1 MLARVGRFS
10 AMPTDSTPDGFALER
25 FDMTDSGAIAT
36 IFAAKDYRNGLYVLH
51 FADNAAFVGYSESL
65 AARVNADREIW
76 PDIEALEVA
85 PGAADRLEQLTDL
98 VSQLHPLRQRPSEP
112 TAIGE
117 APGVK
122 TALPRER
129 AKRTM
134 LLDAAVGRSRRQF
147 WELSDHIAYPAI
159 RSIVADYI
167 NSSIP
172 DPANTAKYLW
182 QTAALSD
189 VQDDTDPRRLLT
201 LTCGGFETLRV
212 DEIVHDDDTI
222 ELDLRINTNVPRDRT
237 DEQLEVSN
245 ETVSAGR
252 GPYRDERVWS
262 WSIDLGALLEE
273 DVDVDLGID
282 DDTFDDLAYGLNA
295 RLMRSGNSTGAAAH
309 NNDLA
314 ADLLAEAYR
323 QLFEAE

>member
-1 MLARVGRFS
+1 
-10 AMPTDSTPDGFALER
+10 MPTASTPDGFAFER
-25 FDMTDSGAIAT
+25 FDVTDAGSIAT
-36 IFAAKDYRNGLYVLH
+36 VFAAKEHRAGLYVLH
-51 FADNAAFVGYSESL
+51 FTDGSAYAGYADSVPARFAADLDV
-65 AARVNADREIW
+65 W
-76 PDIEALEVA
+76 TDIEALDFTS
-85 PGAADRLEQLTDL
+85 GTADQLEQLQDL
-98 VSQLHPLRQRPSEP
+98 VSRLTRLRERTSEP
-112 TAIGE
+112 GAIGE
-117 APGVK
+117 APSAK
-122 TALPRER
+122 SALPKER
-129 AKRTM
+129 AKRAT
-134 LLDAAVGRSRRQF
+134 LLDAAVGKTRKQF
-147 WELSDHIAYPAI
+147 WDLSDHIAYPAI

-182 QTAALSD
+182 QIAALSD
-189 VQDDTDPRRLLT
+189 EPADTGPRRLVT

-295 RLMRSGNSTGAAAH
+295 RLMRSGNSTGAASH
-309 NNDLA
+309 NHDLA

-323 QLFEAE
+323 QLFETE

>member
-1 MLARVGRFS
+1 
-10 AMPTDSTPDGFALER
+10 MPTDSTPDGFAFER
-25 FDMTDSGAIAT
+25 FDVIDAGSIAT
-36 IFAAKDYRNGLYVLH
+36 TFAAKDHRSGLYILH
-51 FADNAAFVGYSESL
+51 FTNDEAFVGYSHSV
-65 AARVNADREIW
+65 AAQF
-76 PDIEALEVA
+76 
-85 PGAADRLEQLTDL
+85 AADRVIWADIDSLDFTPGTEDKLEQLTAL
-98 VSQLHPLRQRPSEP
+98 VSQLTDLRQRPAEP

-117 APGVK
+117 APSAK
-122 TALPRER
+122 AALPKER
-129 AKRTM
+129 AKRAT
-134 LLDAAVGRSRRQF
+134 LLDAAIGQSRRRF

-172 DPANTAKYLW
+172 DPANTEKYLW
-182 QTAALSD
+182 QISALSD
-189 VQDDTDPRRLLT
+189 AQDDTGPRRLLT

-212 DEIVHDDDTI
+212 DEIMHDDDTI

-237 DEQLEVSN
+237 DEQLEISN

-309 NNDLA
+309 NHDLT

>member
-1 MLARVGRFS
+1 MTTA
-10 AMPTDSTPDGFALER
+10 STPDGFTFER
-25 FDMTDSGAIAT
+25 FDVTDAGSIST
-36 IFAAKDYRNGLYVLH
+36 IFAAEEHRSGLYVLH
-51 FADNAAFVGYSESL
+51 FANNEASVGYSDSV
-65 AARVNADREIW
+65 AAQFSADLHIW
-76 PDIEALEVA
+76 PDIEAIDFAPGTVEDLSTLTAIVSKLAPLRPRPSTSATVADA
-85 PGAADRLEQLTDL
+85 PGAK
-98 VSQLHPLRQRPSEP
+98 S
-112 TAIGE
+112 
-117 APGVK
+117 
-122 TALPRER
+122 ALPKER
-129 AKRTM
+129 AKRAT
-134 LLDAAVGRSRRQF
+134 LQDAAVGQRRRQF

-182 QTAALSD
+182 QVTALSD
-189 VQDDTDPRRLLT
+189 QTELSDQPETPGTRRLVT

-212 DEIVHDDDTI
+212 DEIMHDDDAI

-252 GPYRDERVWS
+252 GPYREERVWS

-295 RLMRSGNSTGAAAH
+295 RLMRSGRSTAAATH

-323 QLFEAE
+323 QLFETE

>member
-1 MLARVGRFS
+1 M
-10 AMPTDSTPDGFALER
+10 
-25 FDMTDSGAIAT
+25 
-36 IFAAKDYRNGLYVLH
+36 
-51 FADNAAFVGYSESL
+51 
-65 AARVNADREIW
+65 
-76 PDIEALEVA
+76 
-85 PGAADRLEQLTDL
+85 
-98 VSQLHPLRQRPSEP
+98 RQRPAEP
-112 TAIGE
+112 AATGD

-122 TALPRER
+122 AAFPKER
-129 AKRTM
+129 AKRVT
-134 LLDAAVGRSRRQF
+134 LLDAAVGQGRRRF

-172 DPANTAKYLW
+172 DPANTEKYLW
-182 QTAALSD
+182 QINALSD
-189 VQDDTDPRRLLT
+189 AQADAGPRRLVT

-212 DEIVHDDDTI
+212 DEITHDDDTI

-273 DVDVDLGID
+273 DVDVDLSID

-295 RLMRSGNSTGAAAH
+295 RLMRSGNSTGAEAH
-309 NNDLA
+309 NRDLA

>member
-1 MLARVGRFS
+1 VLARVGRFS

-25 FDMTDSGAIAT
+25 FDVTDSGSIAT

-51 FADNAAFVGYSESL
+51 FADNAAFVGYAESL
-65 AARVNADREIW
+65 SARVNADREIW
-76 PDIEALEVA
+76 PDIEAFEVA

-122 TALPRER
+122 TALPKER
-129 AKRTM
+129 AKRTT

-182 QTAALSD
+182 QTTALSD
-189 VQDDTDPRRLLT
+189 VQDHTDPRRLLT

-252 GPYRDERVWS
+252 GPYREERVWS

-309 NNDLA
+309 NKDLA

>member
-1 MLARVGRFS
+1 MTTA
-10 AMPTDSTPDGFALER
+10 STPDGFTLER
-25 FDMTDSGAIAT
+25 FDVSDAGSIAT
-36 IFAAKDYRNGLYVLH
+36 VFAAKGHRSGLYVLH
-51 FADNAAFVGYSESL
+51 FTNNEAYAGYSDSV
-65 AARVNADREIW
+65 AAQLIADGDTW
-76 PDIEALEVA
+76 ADIETLEFTPGTSSELERLTAL
-85 PGAADRLEQLTDL
+85 LSQLTR
-98 VSQLHPLRQRPSEP
+98 LRERPTEP
-112 TAIGE
+112 AVVAD
-117 APGVK
+117 APSAK
-122 TALPRER
+122 SALPKER
-129 AKRTM
+129 AKRAT
-134 LLDAAVGRSRRQF
+134 LLDSAVGKARKQF

-182 QTAALSD
+182 QVVALSD
-189 VQDDTDPRRLLT
+189 EPGEDGPRRLLT

-222 ELDLRINTNVPRDRT
+222 ELDLRINTNVPRDRS
-237 DEQLEVSN
+237 DEQLEISN

-273 DVDVDLGID
+273 DVDVELGID

-295 RLMRSGNSTGAAAH
+295 RLMRSGNSTGAATH

-323 QLFEAE
+323 QLFETE

>member
-1 MLARVGRFS
+1 MTTA
-10 AMPTDSTPDGFALER
+10 STPAGFAFER
-25 FDMTDSGAIAT
+25 FDVADAGSIAT
-36 IFAAKDYRNGLYVLH
+36 IFAAKEHRSGLYVLH
-51 FADNAAFVGYSESL
+51 FANNEAFVGYSDSV
-65 AARVNADREIW
+65 AAQF
-76 PDIEALEVA
+76 
-85 PGAADRLEQLTDL
+85 AADRNTWSDVEALDFTPETSDKLEQLTEL
-98 VSQLHPLRQRPSEP
+98 VTQLTTLRERPSEP
-112 TAIGE
+112 DAIGD
-117 APGVK
+117 APSAK
-122 TALPRER
+122 SALPKER
-129 AKRTM
+129 AKRAT
-134 LLDAAVGRSRRQF
+134 LQNAAVGRSRRQF

-182 QTAALSD
+182 QVGALSD
-189 VQDDTDPRRLLT
+189 QHDEAGPRRLLT
-201 LTCGGFETLRV
+201 LSCGGFETLRI
-212 DEIVHDDDTI
+212 DEIMHDDDAI
-222 ELDLRINTNVPRDRT
+222 ELDLRINTNVPRDYT
-237 DEQLEVSN
+237 DGQLEISN

-295 RLMRSGNSTGAAAH
+295 RLMRSGKSTGAATH
-309 NNDLA
+309 NHDLA

-323 QLFEAE
+323 QLSETE

>member
-1 MLARVGRFS
+1 
-10 AMPTDSTPDGFALER
+10 MPTATTPDGFAFER
-25 FDMTDSGAIAT
+25 FTVTDAGSVAT
-36 IFAAKDYRNGLYVLH
+36 IFAAKDYRSGLYILH
-51 FADNAAFVGYSESL
+51 FADGEAYVGYADSV
-65 AARVNADREIW
+65 AAQFAADRETW
-76 PDIEALEVA
+76 TDVEALDFTA
-85 PGAADRLEQLTDL
+85 AAADKLEQLKSL
-98 VSQLHPLRQRPSEP
+98 VAQLTHLRERPSESV
-112 TAIGE
+112 AAGD

-122 TALPRER
+122 SALPKER
-129 AKRTM
+129 AKRTT
-134 LLDAAVGRSRRQF
+134 LLDAAVGNRRRQF

-182 QTAALSD
+182 QITALSD
-189 VQDDTDPRRLLT
+189 ELTETGPRRLVT
-201 LTCGGFETLRV
+201 LMCGGFETLRV
-212 DEIVHDDDTI
+212 DEIVHEDDTI

-309 NNDLA
+309 NQDLA

-323 QLFEAE
+323 QLFETD

>member
-1 MLARVGRFS
+1 
-10 AMPTDSTPDGFALER
+10 MPSTPDGFALER
-25 FDMTDSGAIAT
+25 FAVTDAGSIAT
-36 IFAAKDYRNGLYVLH
+36 VFAAKDYRSGLYVLR
-51 FADNAAFVGYSESL
+51 FADGSAYVGHADSVAALV
-65 AARVNADREIW
+65 AADLDSW
-76 PDIEALEVA
+76 TDIEALEFT
-85 PGAADRLEQLTDL
+85 PGAGDQLGQLRDL
-98 VSQLHPLRQRPSEP
+98 VANLARLRERHAEP
-112 TAIGE
+112 TAIGD
-117 APGVK
+117 APGAK
-122 TALPRER
+122 SALPKER
-129 AKRTM
+129 AKRAT
-134 LLDAAVGRSRRQF
+134 LLDAAVGRARKQF

-182 QTAALSD
+182 QIAALSD
-189 VQDDTDPRRLLT
+189 EHDETGPRRLVT

-295 RLMRSGNSTGAAAH
+295 RLMRSGNSTGAASH
-309 NNDLA
+309 NHDLA

-323 QLFEAE
+323 QLFETE

>member
-1 MLARVGRFS
+1 
-10 AMPTDSTPDGFALER
+10 MPTASTSDGFTFER
-25 FDMTDSGAIAT
+25 YDVTDAGSIAT
-36 IFAAKDYRNGLYVLH
+36 VFAAKEHRNGLYVLH

-65 AARVNADREIW
+65 AARVQADREIW
-76 PDIEALEVA
+76 SDIEALEVA

-98 VSQLHPLRQRPSEP
+98 VSQLQPLRQRPSEP

-122 TALPRER
+122 TALPKER
-129 AKRTM
+129 AKRTT

-182 QTAALSD
+182 QTTALSD
-189 VQDDTDPRRLLT
+189 VQDDTGPRRLLT

-252 GPYRDERVWS
+252 GPYREERVWS

-295 RLMRSGNSTGAAAH
+295 RLMRSGHSTGAAAH

>member
-1 MLARVGRFS
+1 
-10 AMPTDSTPDGFALER
+10 MPTASTSDGFTFER
-25 FDMTDSGAIAT
+25 YDVTDAGSIAT
-36 IFAAKDYRNGLYVLH
+36 VFAAKEHRTGLYVLH
-51 FADNAAFVGYSESL
+51 FADNEAYVGYSDSV
-65 AARVNADREIW
+65 AAQFIADLDAW
-76 PDIEALEVA
+76 TDIEALDF
-85 PGAADRLEQLTDL
+85 AAGTADQLEQLRDL
-98 VSQLHPLRQRPSEP
+98 VSHLTRLRERPSEP
-112 TAIGE
+112 ASLGDVPS
-117 APGVK
+117 AK
-122 TALPRER
+122 SALPKER
-129 AKRTM
+129 AKRAT
-134 LLDAAVGRSRRQF
+134 LLDTSVGKARKQF

-182 QTAALSD
+182 QIAALSD
-189 VQDDTDPRRLLT
+189 EHVDTGPRRLLT
-201 LTCGGFETLRV
+201 LRCGGFETLRV

-295 RLMRSGNSTGAAAH
+295 RLMRSGNSTGAASH
-309 NNDLA
+309 NHDLA

-323 QLFEAE
+323 QLFETE

>member
-1 MLARVGRFS
+1 
-10 AMPTDSTPDGFALER
+10 MPTDAAPDAFAFER
-25 FDMTDSGAIAT
+25 FDVTDAGSIAT
-36 IFAAKDYRNGLYVLH
+36 LFAAKELRSGLYVLH
-51 FADNAAFVGYSESL
+51 FANNEAFVGHSDSV
-65 AARVNADREIW
+65 AAQF
-76 PDIEALEVA
+76 
-85 PGAADRLEQLTDL
+85 AADRDTWADIEVLAFAPGTADQLGALRDL
-98 VSQLHPLRQRPSEP
+98 VSQLHRLREHPSEP
-112 TAIGE
+112 TSIGD

-122 TALPRER
+122 TLLPKER
-129 AKRTM
+129 AKRAT
-134 LLDAAVGRSRRQF
+134 LQNALVGRSRRTF

-182 QTAALSD
+182 QVSALSD
-189 VQDDTDPRRLLT
+189 RHEATGPRRLLT

-212 DEIVHDDDTI
+212 DEIPHDDDEI

-245 ETVSAGR
+245 DTVSAGR

-295 RLMRSGNSTGAAAH
+295 RLMRSGKSTGAETH
-309 NNDLA
+309 NHDLA

-323 QLFEAE
+323 QLFETE

>member
-1 MLARVGRFS
+1 
-10 AMPTDSTPDGFALER
+10 MPTDSTPDGFAFER
-25 FDMTDSGAIAT
+25 FDVIDTGSIAT
-36 IFAAKDYRNGLYVLH
+36 TFAAKDHRSGLYILH
-51 FADNAAFVGYSESL
+51 FTNAEAFVGYSDSV
-65 AARVNADREIW
+65 AAQF
-76 PDIEALEVA
+76 
-85 PGAADRLEQLTDL
+85 AADRDIWADIESLHFTPWTEDKLEQLTAL
-98 VSQLHPLRQRPSEP
+98 VSQLTTLRQRPAEP
-112 TAIGE
+112 TAIGD
-117 APGVK
+117 APSAK
-122 TALPRER
+122 TALPKER
-129 AKRTM
+129 AKRAT
-134 LLDAAVGRSRRQF
+134 LLNAAVGQSRRRF
-147 WELSDHIAYPAI
+147 WDLSDHIAYPAI

-172 DPANTAKYLW
+172 DPANTEKYLW
-182 QTAALSD
+182 QISALPD
-189 VQDDTDPRRLLT
+189 AQDDSGPRNLLT

-212 DEIVHDDDTI
+212 DEIMHDDDTI

-309 NNDLA
+309 NHDLA

>member
-1 MLARVGRFS
+1 
-10 AMPTDSTPDGFALER
+10 MPTDSTPDGFTFER
-25 FDMTDSGAIAT
+25 FDVTDAGSIAT
-36 IFAAKDYRNGLYVLH
+36 VFAAKEHRAGLYVLH
-51 FADNAAFVGYSESL
+51 FTDGSAHVGYADSV
-65 AARVNADREIW
+65 AARFAADLDTW
-76 PDIEALEVA
+76 TDIEAIDFTTGTSDQLLEVQ
-85 PGAADRLEQLTDL
+85 EL
-98 VSQLHPLRQRPSEP
+98 VSRLTRLRERPAESG
-112 TAIGE
+112 AIGE
-117 APGVK
+117 APSARS
-122 TALPRER
+122 ALPKER
-129 AKRTM
+129 AKRTT
-134 LLDAAVGRSRRQF
+134 LLDAAVGKARKQF

-172 DPANTAKYLW
+172 DPANTTKYLW
-182 QTAALSD
+182 QIAALSD
-189 VQDDTDPRRLLT
+189 VPDETGPRRLVT
-201 LTCGGFETLRV
+201 LTCGGFETLRI
-212 DEIVHDDDTI
+212 DEIMHDDDTI

-237 DEQLEVSN
+237 DEQLEISN

-295 RLMRSGNSTGAAAH
+295 RLMRSGNSTGAATH
-309 NNDLA
+309 NHDLA

-323 QLFEAE
+323 QLFETE

>member
-1 MLARVGRFS
+1 MTTA
-10 AMPTDSTPDGFALER
+10 STPDGFAFER
-25 FDMTDSGAIAT
+25 FDVTDAGSIAT
-36 IFAAKDYRNGLYVLH
+36 IFASKDHRSGLYVLH
-51 FADNAAFVGYSESL
+51 FVNGEAYAGYSDSV
-65 AARVNADREIW
+65 AAQFLADRDIW
-76 PDIEALEVA
+76 VDIEALDFT
-85 PGAADRLEQLTDL
+85 PGTEDRLEPLKSV
-98 VSQLHPLRQRPSEP
+98 VSQLSRLRERPSEAA
-112 TAIGE
+112 TLGDT
-117 APGVK
+117 PGAK
-122 TALPRER
+122 AALPKER
-129 AKRTM
+129 AKRAT
-134 LLDAAVGRSRRQF
+134 LLDAAVGKARRQF

-182 QTAALSD
+182 QIAALSD
-189 VQDDTDPRRLLT
+189 EATETGPRRLVT
-201 LTCGGFETLRV
+201 LTCGRFETLRV
-212 DEIVHDDDTI
+212 DEIMHEDDTI

-237 DEQLEVSN
+237 DEQLEISN

-295 RLMRSGNSTGAAAH
+295 RLMRSGDSTGAAAH
-309 NNDLA
+309 NRDLA

-323 QLFEAE
+323 QLFETE

>member
-1 MLARVGRFS
+1 
-10 AMPTDSTPDGFALER
+10 MPTDSAPDAFAFER
-25 FDMTDSGAIAT
+25 FDVIDTGSIST
-36 IFAAKDYRNGLYVLH
+36 TFAAKEHRSGLYVLH
-51 FADNAAFVGYSESL
+51 FANGEAFVGYADSV
-65 AARVNADREIW
+65 AAQFAAHRDIW
-76 PDIEALEVA
+76 PDIETLDFT
-85 PGAADRLEQLTDL
+85 PGTADVLEQLTAL
-98 VSQLHPLRQRPSEP
+98 ISQLTTLRQRPAEP
-112 TAIGE
+112 TATGD

-122 TALPRER
+122 AALPKER
-129 AKRTM
+129 AKRAT
-134 LLDAAVGRSRRQF
+134 LLDAAVGQSRRQF

-172 DPANTAKYLW
+172 DPANTEKYLW
-182 QTAALSD
+182 QISAMSD
-189 VQDDTDPRRLLT
+189 AQDDASPRRLVT

-212 DEIVHDDDTI
+212 DEITHDDDTI
-222 ELDLRINTNVPRDRT
+222 ELDLRVNTNVPRDRT

-295 RLMRSGNSTGAAAH
+295 RLMRSGNSTGAATH
-309 NNDLA
+309 DRDLA